1 MEFDDVVYCQPKTF
15 IHVFLCLC
23 QKMSFNLNFIN
34 TSISRSSL
42 QRSRLPSQS
51 RHYEHLVNNL
61 GNKANTKLLHFGT
74 DISYVLFE
82 NPHIQEVTWIDQET
96 SRSHMDSMLLKPEY
110 NLIVNNQH
118 LFSANTVKILT
129 EKIAKHTI
137 MCVLKSR
144 HYDNQRVIERAFSRD
159 DNISISSRLEIYDKD
174 NYKGWKDGV
183 IIYDIVKKE

>member
-1 MEFDDVVYCQPKTF
+1 
-15 IHVFLCLC
+15 
-23 QKMSFNLNFIN
+23 MSFNLNFIN

-61 GNKANTKLLHFGT
+61 GNRPNTKLLHFGT

-82 NPHIQEVTWIDQET
+82 NPHIKEVTWIDQET

-110 NLIVNNQH
+110 NLIINNQH

-137 MCVLKSR
+137 MCVLKTR
-144 HYDNQRVIERAFSRD
+144 HYDNQRVIERALARAE
-159 DNISISSRLEIYDKD
+159 NISISSRLEIYDKD
-174 NYKGWKDGV
+174 NSHGWNEGL
-183 IIYDIVKKE
+183 IIYDIVKKD